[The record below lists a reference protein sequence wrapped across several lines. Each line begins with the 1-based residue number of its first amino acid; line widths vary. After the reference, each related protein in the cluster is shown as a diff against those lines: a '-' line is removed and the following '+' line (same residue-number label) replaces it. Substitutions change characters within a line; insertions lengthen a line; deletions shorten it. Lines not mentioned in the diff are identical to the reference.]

1 MRRVPEVELLLLLLA
16 ESDPAAADAA
26 ADWPDCAAARLAL
39 TGELS
44 RLDISGLF
52 VLAEA
57 AVEAT
62 ADPGVD
68 AGSAI
73 GFCAEACELFWIEV
87 APCVALGSATSVP
100 AAS

>member
-1 MRRVPEVELLLLLLA
+1 VLEVELLLLPLP
-16 ESDPAAADAA
+16 ESDLPATADAA
-26 ADWPDCAAARLAL
+26 ADWPDCAAEMLVA

-57 AVEAT
+57 AAT
-62 ADPGVD
+62 STAGLGVI

-73 GFCAEACELFWIEV
+73 EFCAEACEL
-87 APCVALGSATSVP
+87 L
-100 AAS
+100 